1 MYPWY
6 WRLIRIFPLINKNK
20 IDSIYIAVPW
30 IKLTLI
36 DLACRVLFRQSCK
49 QSRPCRGP
57 FLEGPEKFSHSKIS
71 NLIVTELFCSIF
83 LLVIWTEVPFIPE
96 GSRSFR
102 RIHFS
107 VFRYSWIKNGI
118 IGVCLVGGSSEGSPF
133 PGGRETT
140 FVSSYREV
148 RKIDGSRNCTVCIL
162 SASVQWITYFLG
174 IDLRLSDTS
183 KNISAILSGKVLT
196 PLSFL
201 QKMALLYQNVAIRG
215 MKMNDLF
222 HKRNK
227 IYNNIHLLFDPNVQL
242 TFFRLQHVIT
252 RT

>member
-36 DLACRVLFRQSCK
+36 DLACRVLFRQSRK

-118 IGVCLVGGSSEGSPF
+118 IGVCLVGGSSEGSPLPWREGNYF
-133 PGGRETT
+133 CFELSGG
-140 FVSSYREV
+140 
-148 RKIDGSRNCTVCIL
+148 
-162 SASVQWITYFLG
+162 
-174 IDLRLSDTS
+174 S
-183 KNISAILSGKVLT
+183 KNRWLKKLHCMYLKCISSVNHVLSWNR
-196 PLSFL
+196 PE
-201 QKMALLYQNVAIRG
+201 
-215 MKMNDLF
+215 
-222 HKRNK
+222 
-227 IYNNIHLLFDPNVQL
+227 
-242 TFFRLQHVIT
+242 TFWYF
-252 RT
+252 